1 MTENIVI
8 CHYRPRADA
17 VGSLLQLIREHR
29 KVYREADLATDRP
42 EYVYVGHEQDG
53 SGPLV
58 ITIFEW
64 IDAEASA
71 RAHQHP
77 KIGPLWERMEAL
89 CERRGDRPALDF
101 PHFAEPEVL
110 T

>member
-1 MTENIVI
+1 MPENIVI
-8 CHYRPRADA
+8 CHYRPRSDA
-17 VGSLLQLIREHR
+17 VDALLDLIREHR
-29 KVYREADLATDRP
+29 TVYREAGLATDRP
-42 EYVYVGHEQDG
+42 EHVYVGHEQDA

-58 ITIFEW
+58 VAIFEW
-64 IDAEASA
+64 ISPEAAA
-71 RAHQHP
+71 RAHEHP

-89 CERRGDRPALDF
+89 CEARGGRPSLEF

>member
-1 MTENIVI
+1 MDENIVI
-8 CHYRPRADA
+8 CHYRPRP
-17 VGSLLQLIREHR
+17 GSQDELLALIREHR
-29 KVYREADLATDRP
+29 RVYREAGLATERP
-42 EYVYVGHEQDG
+42 EYVYVGNEQDG

-58 ITIFEW
+58 VSIFEW
-64 IDAEASA
+64 VSAEAVS

-89 CERRGDRPALDF
+89 CEPRGDRPASEF

-110 T
+110 S